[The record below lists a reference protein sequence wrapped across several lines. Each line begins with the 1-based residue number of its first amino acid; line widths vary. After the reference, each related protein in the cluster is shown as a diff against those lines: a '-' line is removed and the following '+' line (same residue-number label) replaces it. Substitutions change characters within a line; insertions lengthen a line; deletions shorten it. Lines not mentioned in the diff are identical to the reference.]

1 MAAAGPHLAADDG
14 TGEERASLASRV
26 LGSFRWLRRQRL
38 ALLVAAGVLLVHVVV
53 AVTGPWWA
61 PYAPDELLAGDP
73 FESPSRDHLFGTDN
87 FGRDV
92 FSRVVYGERTVLG
105 LSLSA
110 AAMAVIAGASL
121 GLLMA
126 YVRGWTDEIVM
137 RGVDVVMT
145 VPPLILSLLI
155 LGGIGASYPVIIAT
169 VAFFFAARVATV
181 IRAAAL
187 DVVSEDFVTAARLR
201 GESATSIARRELLPN
216 VTSSVAVEFSL
227 RTGYAVL
234 FIAGL
239 SFLGFGSAPPTP
251 DWGLM
256 INEGRSYIASASWL
270 VLAPA
275 LVLASLVVAL
285 SLFTDGIGDAL
296 GLTPTRR
303 RGT

>member
-1 MAAAGPHLAADDG
+1 MPVAGEHLGPGDALRG
-14 TGEERASLASRV
+14 GSLASGPIR
-26 LGSFRWLRRQRL
+26 LLASLRRQRL
-38 ALLVAAGVLLVHVVV
+38 AVLVAGAIMLLHVVV
-53 AVTGPWWA
+53 AVTGPLWA
-61 PYAPDELLAGDP
+61 PYAADELLVGDP
-73 FESPSRDHLFGTDN
+73 FERPSRDHLFGTDN

-105 LSLSA
+105 LSLTA
-110 AAMAVIAGASL
+110 AGLAVIAGSAL

-126 YVRGWTDEIVM
+126 YVRGWIDEIVM

-145 VPPLILSLLI
+145 IPPLILSLLI
-155 LGGIGASYPVIIAT
+155 LGGVGASYPVIIAT

-187 DVVSEDFVTAARLR
+187 DVVAEDFVTAARLR
-201 GESATSIARRELLPN
+201 GESAASIARRELLPN
-216 VTSSVAVEFSL
+216 VAATVLVEFSL

-256 INEGRSYIASASWL
+256 INEGRQYISSASWL
-270 VLAPA
+270 VLAPSLA
-275 LVLASLVVAL
+275 LASLVIAL
-285 SLFTDGIGDAL
+285 SLFTSGISDAL
-296 GLTPTRR
+296 GLSPLRR
-303 RGT
+303 KAA

>member
-1 MAAAGPHLAADDG
+1 MPLRISPGGAPFTWPAQTNASGRPPTVTGLRQTSSHGSPFDAIQLVRASACPQAKSAKPAINHETRILILQLAGAAGLA
-14 TGEERASLASRV
+14 
-26 LGSFRWLRRQRL
+26 
-38 ALLVAAGVLLVHVVV
+38 VV
-53 AVTGPWWA
+53 AG
-61 PYAPDELLAGDP
+61 
-73 FESPSRDHLFGTDN
+73 
-87 FGRDV
+87 
-92 FSRVVYGERTVLG
+92 
-105 LSLSA
+105 SA
-110 AAMAVIAGASL
+110 L

-126 YVRGWTDEIVM
+126 YVRGWIDEVVM

-145 VPPLILSLLI
+145 IPPLILSLLV
-155 LGGIGASYPVIIAT
+155 LGGVGASYPVIIGT

-201 GESATSIARRELLPN
+201 GESAVSIARREFLPN
-216 VTSSVAVEFSL
+216 VTSSMLVEFSL

-256 INEGRSYIASASWL
+256 INEGRQYISSAQWL
-270 VLAPA
+270 VLAPSLA
-275 LVLASLVVAL
+275 LASLVVGL

-296 GLTPTRR
+296 GLSPTRR
-303 RGT
+303 KQS

>member
-1 MAAAGPHLAADDG
+1 MHVAREHLRPGDAMS
-14 TGEERASLASRV
+14 GEHRSLASS
-26 LGSFRWLRRQRL
+26 LTSLLASLRRQRL
-38 ALLVAAGVLLVHVVV
+38 AVLVAGGILLVHVIV
-53 AVTGPWWA
+53 AVTGPLWA
-61 PYAPDELLAGDP
+61 PYAPDALLVGDP
-73 FESPSRDHLFGTDN
+73 FERPSRDHLFGTDN

-105 LSLSA
+105 LSLTA
-110 AAMAVIAGASL
+110 AGLAVIAGSAL

-126 YVRGWTDEIVM
+126 YVRGWIDEVVM

-145 VPPLILSLLI
+145 IPPLILSLLI
-155 LGGIGASYPVIIAT
+155 LGGVGASYPVIIAT

-201 GESATSIARRELLPN
+201 GESAPSIARRELLPN
-216 VTSSVAVEFSL
+216 VTSSVLVEFSL

-256 INEGRSYIASASWL
+256 INEGRQYISSASWL
-270 VLAPA
+270 VLAPSLA
-275 LVLASLVVAL
+275 LASLVIAL
-285 SLFTDGIGDAL
+285 SLFTNGISDAL
-296 GLTPTRR
+296 GLSPFRKKAA
-303 RGT
+303 